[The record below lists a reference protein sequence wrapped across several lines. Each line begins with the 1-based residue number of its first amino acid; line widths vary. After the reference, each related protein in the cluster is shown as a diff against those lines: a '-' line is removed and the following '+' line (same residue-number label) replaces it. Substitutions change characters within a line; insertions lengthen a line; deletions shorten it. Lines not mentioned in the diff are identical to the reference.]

1 MIMVLVVRVPMTVV
15 GMTVVLMMMT
25 GIGHIVLAE
34 ELPVLYNTEIRAGS
48 RARAASPGET
58 VNRAAPA

>member
-1 MIMVLVVRVPMTVV
+1 MIVVLVTRVLMIV

-34 ELPVLYNTEIRAGS
+34 ELPALYNTEIRAGS